1 MPPVNPSKLDCLKL
15 ANALCIKTQTAVL
28 TFFSNC
34 VFSFWSKKLLHP
46 VLARF
51 ALGLGGERG
60 GLLGRQERQSP
71 AVVHGP
77 VISSNEKKILL
88 LSS

>member
-1 MPPVNPSKLDCLKL
+1 MFS
-15 ANALCIKTQTAVL
+15 VL
-28 TFFSNC
+28 
-34 VFSFWSKKLLHP
+34 VKRLLHP
-46 VLARF
+46 VAARL

-60 GLLGRQERQSP
+60 GLLGREERQSP

>member
-28 TFFSNC
+28 TFFLI
-34 VFSFWSKKLLHP
+34 VFSVLVKKLLHP
-46 VLARF
+46 VLARL

-60 GLLGRQERQSP
+60 GLLGREERQSP
-71 AVVHGP
+71 TVVHGP
-77 VISSNEKKILL
+77 VSSSNEKKIFL